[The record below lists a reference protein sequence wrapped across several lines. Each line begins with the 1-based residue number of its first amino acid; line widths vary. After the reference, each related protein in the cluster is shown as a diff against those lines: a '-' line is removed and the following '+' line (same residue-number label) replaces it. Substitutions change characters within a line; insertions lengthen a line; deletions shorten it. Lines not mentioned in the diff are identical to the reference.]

1 MAWLTLLLAGVCE
14 IVWAVAL
21 KLSHGFSRL
30 APTVVVFTLGI
41 VSVLLLGRAAK
52 SIPIGTAYAV
62 WTGIGA
68 VGTAA
73 IGIYFFGEPRTALRL
88 ACMTLIVAGIVGLK
102 LVSPGL

>member
-1 MAWLTLLLAGVCE
+1 MAWLILALAGACE
-14 IVWAVAL
+14 IIWAVAL
-21 KLSHGFSRL
+21 KLSNGFTRL
-30 APTVVVFTLGI
+30 VPTVIAFGVGV
-41 VSVLLLGRAAK
+41 VSVVLLGRATK

-73 IGIYFFGEPRTALRL
+73 IGIYLFGEPRTALRL

-102 LVSPGL
+102 ILSPAQ

>member
-1 MAWLTLLLAGVCE
+1 VAWLILALAGACE
-14 IVWAVAL
+14 IVWAAAL
-21 KLSHGFSRL
+21 KVSDGFTRL
-30 APTVVVFTLGI
+30 VPTVIAFGVGV
-41 VSVLLLGRAAK
+41 VSVVLLGRAAK

-88 ACMTLIVAGIVGLK
+88 ACITLIVAGIIGLK
-102 LVSPGL
+102 ILSPAQ

>member
-1 MAWLTLLLAGVCE
+1 MAWLILVLAGACE
-14 IVWAVAL
+14 IIWAVAL

-30 APTVVVFTLGI
+30 VPTAIAFGVGV
-41 VSVLLLGRAAK
+41 VSVVLLGRAAK

-68 VGTAA
+68 IGTAS

-88 ACMTLIVAGIVGLK
+88 ACMTLIVAGIIGLK
-102 LVSPGL
+102 LFSPAQ

>member
-1 MAWLTLLLAGVCE
+1 MAWLILVLAGACE
-14 IVWAVAL
+14 IIWAVAL

-30 APTVVVFTLGI
+30 VPTIIAFGVGV
-41 VSVLLLGRAAK
+41 VSVVLLGRAVK

-68 VGTAA
+68 IGTAA

-88 ACMTLIVAGIVGLK
+88 ACMTLIVAGIIGLK
-102 LVSPGL
+102 LFSPAQ

>member
-1 MAWLTLLLAGVCE
+1 MAWFILVLAGACE
-14 IVWAVAL
+14 IIWAVAL

-30 APTVVVFTLGI
+30 VPTAIAFGVGV
-41 VSVLLLGRAAK
+41 VSVVLLGRAAK

-68 VGTAA
+68 IGTAS

-88 ACMTLIVAGIVGLK
+88 ACMTLIVAGIIGLK
-102 LVSPGL
+102 LFSPAQ